1 MLLTQNYCMHTQ
13 TLYLYNYKLDA
24 ISNTTIIYKLNIV
37 IFKKGF
43 SFLLKKEIKFECIV
57 GLGCEF
63 YLRSVGYVLFV
74 M

>member
-1 MLLTQNYCMHTQ
+1 MFLTQNYCMHTQ
-13 TLYLYNYKLDA
+13 TLE
-24 ISNTTIIYKLNIV
+24 
-37 IFKKGF
+37 KGF